1 MTRFILGVTAGLI
14 GLTAAGAPAQTG
26 WSSGLVVAI
35 DHGAQS
41 LTLETAGGVQ
51 QLLVAPAAIIREDSG
66 ATLAL
71 TDVRPGDAVAYDL
84 AADRAAHL
92 RVARQYWAVPPSAR

>member
-1 MTRFILGVTAGLI
+1 MTRFILGMTAALV
-14 GLTAAGAPAQTG
+14 GLTAASAPAQAR

-35 DHGAQS
+35 DRETNS

-51 QLLVAPAAIIREDSG
+51 QLLVAPTAIIREDSG

-71 TDVRPGDAVAYDL
+71 ADVQPGDAVAYDL
-84 AADRAAHL
+84 LADRAAHL
-92 RVARQYWAVPPSAR
+92 RVARQFWAVPPAR